1 MINMDKKD
9 NIKKEIKN
17 CDDEIDKSKNKVKQL
32 NELEE
37 DFVLLDR
44 SFGKYL
50 DLLSTSVKGHKA
62 KVILDES
69 YEFKNKSINESLE
82 KLSKDRDVYTNKIKE
97 YTNNREKLE
106 EKYKENV
113 NNKENEDK

>member
-9 NIKKEIKN
+9 IIKKEIKN

-37 DFVLLDR
+37 NFVLLDR

-82 KLSKDRDVYTNKIKE
+82 KLSMDRDVYTNKIKE